1 MVCFN
6 EERLAAF
13 LRTRVLAL
21 LCWQWSSLDSQ
32 PCIGQAS
39 DNQAAVH
46 TPVSAAINNS
56 SLYLRPGEEVVLG
69 HGRSGGEGKQLPFKT
84 PLVLTFSLKCLSISH
99 VSEIPR
105 YFQVKKNQRF
115 LQLMVFEL
123 IMLLWTRSEA
133 HRNKPQALG
142 EVGMGPPGRGHEA
155 LGGNSWFPVEIAAKL
170 PGWLKVMLLGIWL
183 QAPNLQMTLYQK
195 E

>member
-6 EERLAAF
+6 EERLAAV
-13 LRTRVLAL
+13 LRRTHGLAL
-21 LCWQWSSLDSQ
+21 SCWQWSSLDLQ

-46 TPVSAAINNS
+46 TPVSAAISNT
-56 SLYLRPGEEVVLG
+56 SLYLGPGEEVVLG
-69 HGRSGGEGKQLPFKT
+69 HGQSGEGKQLPFKT
-84 PLVLTFSLKCLSISH
+84 PLVLTLSLKCLSVSH
-99 VSEIPR
+99 ASEIPR

-115 LQLMVFEL
+115 LQLIVFEL
-123 IMLLWTRSEA
+123 IMLLWMRSEA
-133 HRNKPQALG
+133 HRNKLQALG
-142 EVGMGPPGRGHEA
+142 EVGMGLSGRGHEA
-155 LGGNSWFPVEIAAKL
+155 LGGNSWFPVEISVKL

-183 QAPNLQMTLYQK
+183 QAPNLWMTLYRK